1 MTVTRED
8 APGQGSFEFG
18 ISAPD
23 IEGGRVIIRE
33 IVTKLDSLLNDKEG
47 LDVGRATVSAEGKLV
62 STSTVTSGDRPV
74 LHISLMEPL
83 PTAKVSFLKGDIT
96 GFEISE
102 DKIEVLIAG
111 LPDVT
116 MKVVS

>member
-1 MTVTRED
+1 
-8 APGQGSFEFG
+8 
-18 ISAPD
+18 
-23 IEGGRVIIRE
+23 
-33 IVTKLDSLLNDKEG
+33 
-47 LDVGRATVSAEGKLV
+47 
-62 STSTVTSGDRPV
+62 
-74 LHISLMEPL
+74 MEPL

>member
-1 MTVTRED
+1 MTVVSENG
-8 APGQGSFEFG
+8 PGQGQFEFG

-23 IEGGRVIIRE
+23 IEGGRAIIRE
-33 IVTKLDSLLNDKEG
+33 IVTKLDSLLNDKDG
-47 LDVGRATVSAEGKLV
+47 VDVGRATIRGDGKLV

-74 LHISLMEPL
+74 LHISLAKPL
-83 PTAKVSFLKGDIT
+83 PTAKVSFLRGDIT

-111 LPDVT
+111 LPDVS